1 MKKTILTLYI
11 VTNLFCNNAFSKKSI
26 HIDPIKKPENEIIK
40 NNYQYFSKLLIYPL
54 NVDKIIN
61 IKNGGNTFF
70 KVSIYDEKMIL
81 IVSLNTSPFC
91 SNSIAMDSFKSGK
104 YIINVDSESETH
116 QFSFSKK

>member
-1 MKKTILTLYI
+1 MKKIVFTLYLVSI
-11 VTNLFCNNAFSKKSI
+11 FICNNAFSKNTT
-26 HIDPIKKPENEIIK
+26 HIDPITKTENNVVK

-70 KVSIYDEKMIL
+70 KVSIYDEKMNL

-91 SNSIAMDSFKSGK
+91 SNSIVMDSFKSGK